1 MKALHDLIR
10 RRGAMLVLQLA
21 LSCVAFCTT
30 AAAQAAEHPPEDDWF
45 TLYFVEG
52 YGFLVV
58 FVVAIIALLIFRK
71 LRSTR
76 PGDRS
81 VAKAAAR
88 VDVQPQPASA
98 PAENRKPAPA
108 AASRDTEPRERRAT
122 HDRRAT
128 PERRATPREP
138 ASADNTHKA
147 FGAYRIDQEVGKLV
161 LGKAHRMDVLASRVP
176 EDRRAIEASLVKSLT
191 SLEADNEGRE
201 RARRALEDYGFVAR
215 QSALLLEGRDAWERS
230 SAARVLGQV
239 GSSSSLS
246 ALIEA
251 LHDGDS
257 IVRNQAVTSL
267 GQLKQP
273 AAIGA
278 LLDIGR
284 RYSDIPPS
292 VLSESLSAC
301 SVEGLGFLDSAPFD
315 LTEPMTGSA
324 ESGAGLEALTSL
336 EQIPTGD
343 EDDVLLGLLTRL
355 ESSDSAERVQVARE
369 LGMHRAERSISALSA
384 AASHDADDAV
394 RSAAVTALGVID
406 HESVFAPV
414 LIALADDTREVRAAA
429 ARALSSLNFDRAQAY
444 ARVERTADPETL
456 HNFAQACVKT
466 GIAAQSADR
475 LGSEDWRQ
483 AHEALSLFS
492 LLTKAGELQPV
503 FDVIENHRDLRAR
516 QAAVRVLNAFA
527 TADAVPKLRDVV
539 GLPGM
544 PEDIR
549 TGLLE
554 VLYKLD
560 STPAVV

>member
-1 MKALHDLIR
+1 MKALHNLIR
-10 RRGAMLVLQLA
+10 HRGPLRVLQLA
-21 LSCVAFCTT
+21 LGCVALCTT
-30 AAAQAAEHPPEDDWF
+30 VAAQAAGEHPPEDDWF
-45 TLYFVEG
+45 TAYFVEG

-71 LRSTR
+71 LRSRR
-76 PGDRS
+76 PGDPLR
-81 VAKAAAR
+81 AKAAPRAE
-88 VDVQPQPASA
+88 VQAQPAAA
-98 PAENRKPAPA
+98 PAENRKLASA
-108 AASRDTEPRERRAT
+108 GASRETEPKERRKTERRAIS
-122 HDRRAT
+122 
-128 PERRATPREP
+128 REP
-138 ASADNTHKA
+138 TSADYLHQA

-176 EDRRAIEASLVKSLT
+176 EDRRAIEASLIKSLT
-191 SLEADNEGRE
+191 SSDFASIDLDDEGME

-215 QSALLLEGRDAWERS
+215 QSALLLQGRDAWERS
-230 SAARVLGQV
+230 SAARVLGQI
-239 GSSSSLS
+239 GSVASLP

-278 LLDIGR
+278 LLDVGR

-301 SVEGLGFLDSAPFD
+301 SVEGLNFLDSAPFD
-315 LTEPMTGSA
+315 MNEPMTGSA
-324 ESGAGLEALTSL
+324 ESNAGFEPLTAH
-336 EQIPTGD
+336 EQLPTGD
-343 EDDVLLGLLTRL
+343 EDDALLGLLTRL
-355 ESSDSAERVQVARE
+355 ESSDSAERAQVARE
-369 LGMHRAERSISALSA
+369 LGMHRAERSVAALWA
-384 AASHDADDAV
+384 AASHDADAAV

-414 LIALADDTREVRAAA
+414 LIALADDTREVQAAA
-429 ARALSSLNFDRAQAY
+429 ARALSGLHFDRAQAY

-456 HNFAQACVKT
+456 QNFAQACVKT
-466 GIAAQSADR
+466 GIASQAADR
-475 LGSEDWRQ
+475 LASEDRRQ
-483 AHEALSLFS
+483 AYEALALFS

-503 FDVIENHRDLRAR
+503 FDVIENHRDLRAK
-516 QAAVRVLNAFA
+516 QDAVRVLSSFA
-527 TADAVPKLRDVV
+527 TVDAVPKLREVV
-539 GLPGM
+539 GIPGM
-544 PEDIR
+544 PEDVR

-560 STPAVV
+560 NTPAMV

>member
-1 MKALHDLIR
+1 MNALCNLLGYR
-10 RRGAMLVLQLA
+10 RAWRLLQVA
-21 LSCVAFCTT
+21 LLC
-30 AAAQAAEHPPEDDWF
+30 AAVCSRIVAQAAEEHPPQDDWF
-45 TLYFVEG
+45 TTYFFEG
-52 YGFLVV
+52 YGFVAV
-58 FVVAIIALLIFRK
+58 FVLGFLTLIVFRVLRASRARDPFLAKFGPRVQVTAQTAEVAPEPRK
-71 LRSTR
+71 
-76 PGDRS
+76 
-81 VAKAAAR
+81 V
-88 VDVQPQPASA
+88 
-98 PAENRKPAPA
+98 A
-108 AASRDTEPRERRAT
+108 AASTSRETEFKERRV
-122 HDRRAT
+122 
-128 PERRATPREP
+128 TPREP
-138 ASADNTHKA
+138 ASADYSHQA

-176 EDRRAIEASLVKSLT
+176 EDRRAIEASLIKCLAS
-191 SLEADNEGRE
+191 ADSESEGME

-230 SAARVLGQV
+230 SAARVLGQI
-239 GSSSSLS
+239 SSTSSLP

-278 LLDIGR
+278 LLDVGR

-315 LTEPMTGSA
+315 LNEPIGSS
-324 ESGAGLEALTSL
+324 ESAGFEPLTAL
-336 EQIPTGD
+336 EQLPTGD
-343 EDDVLLGLLTRL
+343 EDDALLGMLTRL
-355 ESSDSAERVQVARE
+355 ESSDSAERAQVARE
-369 LGMHRAERSISALSA
+369 LGMHRAERSVAALCA
-384 AASHDADDAV
+384 AASHDADAAV

-429 ARALSSLNFDRAQAY
+429 ARALSGLHFDRAQAY

-456 HNFAQACVKT
+456 QNFAQACVKT
-466 GIAAQSADR
+466 GIAAQAADR
-475 LGSEDWRQ
+475 LASEDRRQ
-483 AHEALSLFS
+483 AHEAFSLFS

-503 FDVIENHRDLRAR
+503 FDVIENHSDLRAK
-516 QAAVRVLNAFA
+516 QAAVRVLNSFA
-527 TADAVPKLRDVV
+527 NADAVPKLRDVV
-539 GLPGM
+539 GIPGM
-544 PEDIR
+544 PEDVR

-560 STPAVV
+560 NAPAVV